1 MSPQEFDP
9 ANWRSWPNWKLRE
22 VYGADKY
29 KENRDASIYRQN
41 LKTNNFLKGFL
52 SSLVSPVT
60 NTLGMMG
67 VPGMIGAGYGN
78 PMDAEKV
85 SPQPWIIDSGSGKV
99 VANPAVN
106 EAKDYLS
113 SYNAFQDAY
122 NKTSPYAMG
131 SSNKAKEA
139 YLKDTENTP
148 AARAGFDPDVRW
160 NQHLMHQ
167 DFKKHRDAGT
177 LEDFARL
184 YPESQT
190 AKRLREEIPYGRPI
204 DF

>member
-1 MSPQEFDP
+1 
-9 ANWRSWPNWKLRE
+9 
-22 VYGADKY
+22 
-29 KENRDASIYRQN
+29 
-41 LKTNNFLKGFL
+41 
-52 SSLVSPVT
+52 
-60 NTLGMMG
+60 
-67 VPGMIGAGYGN
+67 
-78 PMDAEKV
+78 
-85 SPQPWIIDSGSGKV
+85 
-99 VANPAVN
+99 
-106 EAKDYLS
+106 
-113 SYNAFQDAY
+113 
-122 NKTSPYAMG
+122 MG

-190 AKRLREEIPYGRPI
+190 AKRLREAIPYGRPI